1 LYTFIPNKGFVSFIE
16 ISIRRRRRR
25 RRRRRLVRVERKRG
39 RMKRESRGG

>member
-1 LYTFIPNKGFVSFIE
+1 LYTFIPNKGFGSFIE
-16 ISIRRRRRR
+16 ISIRRR

>member
-25 RRRRRLVRVERKRG
+25 LVRVERKRG
-39 RMKRESRGG
+39 RMKRESRGR

>member
-16 ISIRRRRRR
+16 ISIRRRRI
-25 RRRRRLVRVERKRG
+25 RLVRVERKRG

>member
-25 RRRRRLVRVERKRG
+25 IRLVRVERKRG
-39 RMKRESRGG
+39 RMKRESRGR

>member
-25 RRRRRLVRVERKRG
+25 RIRLVRVERKRG

>member
-25 RRRRRLVRVERKRG
+25 RRLVRVERKRG

>member
-1 LYTFIPNKGFVSFIE
+1 LYTFIPNKGFGSFIE

-25 RRRRRLVRVERKRG
+25 RLVRAERKRG